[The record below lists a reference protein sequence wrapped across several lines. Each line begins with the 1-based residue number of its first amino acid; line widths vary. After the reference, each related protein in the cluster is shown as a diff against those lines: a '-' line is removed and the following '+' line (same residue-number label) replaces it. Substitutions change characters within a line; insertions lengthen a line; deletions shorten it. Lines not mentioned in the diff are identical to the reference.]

1 MATALF
7 TPALLSGKPLSLSA
21 VLDGLVQDQ
30 LIDAA
35 QAEHAR
41 KRGQW
46 GGQRELHPLVLVA
59 NQKLPSRQ
67 PPHTVLS
74 LDVLCQWLAQ
84 RTDLP
89 FVRLDPLTIDAAA
102 VGGLVSY
109 AYAAR
114 YRLLPIAVDAQT
126 VTFATAEPFITEWVA
141 DLNKLL
147 RKDIKRVIANPLD
160 IQRFLMEFNG
170 LARSL
175 QSAKAEGGSHQVDIH
190 NFEQLWELGEAAEL
204 GAEDKPIIQICD
216 WLLQYAFEQRAS
228 DIHLE
233 PRRDK
238 GQVRFRIDGIM
249 HRVYEMPAIVMRAV
263 VSRFKILGRL
273 DVAEK
278 RRPQDGRIKT
288 RSPSG
293 REVELRLATMP
304 TVFGEKCVARIFD
317 PDVAV
322 KTFAQLGFSSDEER
336 HWRELIDHPH
346 GIVLV
351 TGPTG
356 SGKTTTLYS
365 TLRLL
370 ANPTVNICTVED
382 PIELVDP
389 NLNQMQIQAG
399 IGLNFAQGIRA
410 LMRQDP
416 DIIMVGEIRD
426 LETAQMAIQ
435 AALTGHLVLSTL
447 HTNDA
452 PSAVT
457 RLIDL
462 GVPHYLI
469 QTTVLGVMAQRLVR
483 TLCPHCKELRPTDTV
498 LWQTLVAP
506 YEMPPPAQVAQPVGC
521 VECRQTGYLGRI
533 AIYEILAFNNELR
546 RQVQR
551 ETDATALRQAAVT
564 QGLHPLRLSAAQQVA
579 AGLTT
584 IEEVLKTLPPGDEL

>member
-1 MATALF
+1 MSLPVF
-7 TPALLSGKPLSLSA
+7 NPALLAGKLLTLAPL
-21 VLDGLVQDQ
+21 LDGLVQDQ
-30 LIDAA
+30 LISVDH
-35 QAEHAR
+35 AEQAR

-46 GGQRELHPLVLVA
+46 GGQRELHPLIVIA
-59 NQKLPSRQ
+59 NQKIPNLQ
-67 PPHTVLS
+67 PPHSVLS
-74 LDVLCQWLAQ
+74 LDALCQWLAL
-84 RTDLP
+84 RTQLP
-89 FVRLDPLTIDAAA
+89 YVRLDPLAIDTAA
-102 VGGLVSY
+102 VSGLVSY

-114 YRLLPIAVDAQT
+114 YRLLPIAVDPHT
-126 VTFATAEPFITEWVA
+126 VTFATAEPFITEWMP
-141 DLNKLL
+141 DLGKLL
-147 RKDIKRVIANPLD
+147 RRDIKRVLANPLD
-160 IQRFLMEFNG
+160 IQRFLMEFSG

-175 QSAKAEGGSHQVDIH
+175 QTAKSEGSSGVDIH
-190 NFEQLWELGEAAEL
+190 NLEQLWELGESSEL

-216 WLLQYAFEQRAS
+216 WLLQYAFEQRTS

-233 PRRDK
+233 PRREK
-238 GQVRFRIDGIM
+238 GQVRFRIDGVM
-249 HRVYEMPAIVMRAV
+249 HRVYEMPPIVMRAV

-304 TVFGEKCVARIFD
+304 TAFGEKCVARIFD

-322 KTFAQLGFSSDEER
+322 KNFAQLGFSPEEER
-336 HWRELIDHPH
+336 HWRALIDHPH

-370 ANPTVNICTVED
+370 ADPKVNVCTVED

-389 NLNQMQIQAG
+389 NLNQMQIQTS
-399 IGLNFAQGIRA
+399 IGLTFAQGIRA

-457 RLIDL
+457 RLLDL

-469 QTTVLGVMAQRLVR
+469 QATVLGVMAQRLIR
-483 TLCPHCKELRPTDTV
+483 TLCPHCKTSAPVDPA
-498 LWQTLVAP
+498 LWETLVAP
-506 YEMPPPAQVAQPVGC
+506 YNEPPPASVCQPTGC
-521 VECRQTGYLGRI
+521 PECRQTGFLGRI
-533 AIYEILAFNNELR
+533 AIYEILEFNPALR
-546 RQVQR
+546 RHVKR
-551 ETDATALRQAAVT
+551 DADTDELRQAAVRE
-564 QGLHPLRLSAAQQVA
+564 GLRPLRLSAAQQVA

-584 IEEVLKTLPPGDEL
+584 IEEVLKTLPPSEF